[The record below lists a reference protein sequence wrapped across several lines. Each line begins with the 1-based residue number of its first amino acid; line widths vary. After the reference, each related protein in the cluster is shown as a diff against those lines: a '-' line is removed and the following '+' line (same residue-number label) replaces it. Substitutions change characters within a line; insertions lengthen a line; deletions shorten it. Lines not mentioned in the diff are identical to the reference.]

1 MSDSTSLSIF
11 ADQGLS
17 DEQSTFCTLIATGH
31 SLDSAYKLTS
41 VTEYRYTKWLV
52 ELPAFGQA
60 IRAARAILAERHL
73 NDMDRLL
80 FTEPDTQ
87 RLALMQR
94 HYHWKAGKLIPKVYG
109 DKLDL
114 NISTTVDLAGAL
126 AEAKAR
132 ADLRLRCDPVPLIEG
147 EFEQLPSV
155 AGHSSTDTESVAP
168 APTPSIPDIFS

>member
-17 DEQSTFCTLIATGH
+17 EPQARFCTLIATGH
-31 SLDSAYKLTS
+31 SLDSAYKLTGT
-41 VTEYRYTKWLV
+41 TEYRYTKWLV
-52 ELPAFGQA
+52 ELPAFERA
-60 IRAARAILAERHL
+60 IRSARAILAERHL

-80 FTEPDTQ
+80 FTEPDVQ

-114 NISTTVDLAGAL
+114 NVSTTVDLAGAL
-126 AEAKAR
+126 AEAKERAR
-132 ADLRLRCDPVPLIEG
+132 LRLMCDPVPVIEG
-147 EFEQLPSV
+147 EFESVPSV
-155 AGHSSTDTESVAP
+155 AVHRSVDDESVAP
-168 APTPSIPDIFS
+168 ASTPPMPDIFS